1 MISCGECTDI
11 PVVDDDLELPLID
24 EEELERGKR
33 LARMERDLAAWEEF
47 GV

>member
-1 MISCGECTDI
+1 MSLDN
-11 PVVDDDLELPLID
+11 VVEPLEDDLALPLID

-33 LARMERDLAAWEEF
+33 LARMDRDLAAWEEF

>member
-1 MISCGECTDI
+1 MTVITD
-11 PVVDDDLELPLID
+11 PLDDNLVELPLID